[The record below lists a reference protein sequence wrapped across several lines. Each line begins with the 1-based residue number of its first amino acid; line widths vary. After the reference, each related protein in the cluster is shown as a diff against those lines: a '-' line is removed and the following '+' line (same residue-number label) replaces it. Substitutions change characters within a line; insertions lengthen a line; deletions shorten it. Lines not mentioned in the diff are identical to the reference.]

1 VDKGVGQNC
10 GGEGLNWK
18 PAIVVPEEKK
28 AWRAF
33 QRYLRRQIEPLVD
46 AWDAISNMF
55 RVD

>member
-1 VDKGVGQNC
+1 M
-10 GGEGLNWK
+10 NWK

-46 AWDAISNMF
+46 VWKSISKMF
-55 RVD
+55 SMD